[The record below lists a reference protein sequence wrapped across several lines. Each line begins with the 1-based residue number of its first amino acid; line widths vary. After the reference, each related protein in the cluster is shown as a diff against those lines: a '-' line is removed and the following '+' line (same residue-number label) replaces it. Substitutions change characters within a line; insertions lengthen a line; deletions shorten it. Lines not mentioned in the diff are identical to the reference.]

1 MNFKPPP
8 PPLKHNPFTAVPAD
22 ERVCEAAA
30 HEEYANT
37 GPLLAQVYEERC
49 TTHNVPVDANVRSIL
64 ETNSE
69 HQPQY
74 KRTVISLD
82 FSSNYLSFQPMQ
94 ALLETISDCT
104 ALESLSFE
112 GNYLK
117 SEIMPSLIKAVK
129 TLPALVSLNLA
140 NNSTLGFSAAKLLM
154 QLVKTSGRLVFLELD
169 GTGLTPQAKE
179 TIAGLLIENATRQSY
194 WAPTSPFKSSVVE
207 PDLRVQSIASTPSPR
222 GTSSARTP
230 GTKKSWLKTPPKMP
244 DSPIDWSLEERVA
257 QNVESNTALRE
268 VILSEELR
276 LLGLEEQFNTK
287 VQGWHVQLKNRH
299 EDGHQAIDSFD
310 DEYKGPTV
318 YVGYSTPKLIRDCEL
333 ELTASDLKDMQDLY
347 HAHDPSIQ
355 EKLTQIKPLL
365 DELLLME
372 TTHARAKEIGE
383 RLSSIC
389 YLREHEEAIPAAV
402 RCHTLLHS
410 ETLSVPFILRNVRAT
425 DAEIEQ
431 LIRSRDEQKAKTA
444 AALGMMD
451 PQYEKYHEKCLHIQ
465 EQLLVLAEDRIRLLK
480 DIKGTQALSAQAKGI
495 REKLTTRLQEA
506 DADAGNTVG
515 KIQAAAD
522 ALNRHRK
529 HWDKTFAEKEA
540 DYKVFCERSKERI
553 RENEALQEDVF
564 AGIKKKF
571 IELEDLSKSRIKEVE
586 LYLKERD
593 KIDAVRAEYAEMCK
607 VWDAHMELINGTT
620 HCVQVA
626 TNACVDF
633 VHFFEKPEDILAR
646 AANECFAATQEECL
660 KEQKL
665 HMTYFT
671 QYMKDL
677 GDLIIVREKKA
688 LEFERRIRE
697 MDYSI
702 NMADETQDPNK
713 GRYEDQKKDLMF
725 KQAQIAQKL
734 EALYLQV
741 DKALADFEE
750 TGTEE
755 TVKADGGFVH
765 PNIQMHE
772 AILARRHS
780 MLAKARDIHKSEES
794 YLEEAE
800 DELQQSTRV
809 LQQAKEI
816 QLHSLVPALATP
828 RKEKKGAAFT
838 PGAAATPRKNLI
850 FS

>member
-117 SEIMPSLIKAVK
+117 PEIMPSLIKAVK

-140 NNSTLGFSAAKLLM
+140 NN
-154 QLVKTSGRLVFLELD
+154 R
-169 GTGLTPQAKE
+169 
-179 TIAGLLIENATRQSY
+179 
-194 WAPTSPFKSSVVE
+194 SPVVE
-207 PDLRVQSIASTPSPR
+207 RDLRVQSINSTPR
-222 GTSSARTP
+222 DTSAATTP
-230 GTKKSWLKTPPKMP
+230 GTKKSWQKTPPKIP
-244 DSPIDWSLEERVA
+244 QSPIDSSLEERVA
-257 QNVESNTALRE
+257 DNVESNVALKE
-268 VILSEELR
+268 LILSEELR

-287 VQGWHVQLKNRH
+287 VQGWHVELKNRH
-299 EDGHQAIDSFD
+299 ENGHQAIDNFD
-310 DEYKGPTV
+310 VEYKEPAV

-333 ELTASDLKDMQDLY
+333 ELNASDLKDMQDLY
-347 HAHDPSIQ
+347 HAHDPSIKQ
-355 EKLTQIKPLL
+355 KLKEIKPLL
-365 DELLLME
+365 EELLLME
-372 TTHARAKEIGE
+372 TTDARAKEIGE
-383 RLSSIC
+383 CLSSIC
-389 YLREHEEAIPAAV
+389 YLREHEDAIPAAV
-402 RCHTLLHS
+402 RCHSLIHS
-410 ETLSVPFILRNVRAT
+410 ELLSVPYILRNVRAT
-425 DAEIEQ
+425 DTQIKR
-431 LIRSRDEQKAKTA
+431 LIRSRDEQNSRTA
-444 AALGMMD
+444 AALGMMEEFT
-451 PQYEKYHEKCLHIQ
+451 QYESYHEKSLHIQ
-465 EQLLVLAEDRIRLLK
+465 EQLLSLAEDRIRLLK
-480 DIKGTQALSAQAKGI
+480 DIKGAQGLATQAKEIRAKLI
-495 REKLTTRLQEA
+495 TRLQEA
-506 DADAGNTVG
+506 DSDAGATVG

-522 ALNRHRK
+522 TLNRHRK

-540 DYKVFCERSKERI
+540 EYKMFCELSKERI
-553 RENEALQEDVF
+553 QENEALQEDIF
-564 AGIKKKF
+564 TDIKKKF

-593 KIDAVRAEYAEMCK
+593 RIDAVRTEYTEMCK

-620 HCVQVA
+620 HSVEVA
-626 TNACVDF
+626 TNGCVDF
-633 VHFFEKPEDILAR
+633 VGFFEQVPDMVAR
-646 AANECFAATQEECL
+646 AADECWAATQEECL
-660 KEQKL
+660 KEQRL
-665 HMTYFT
+665 HMTYFS

-677 GDLIIVREKKA
+677 GDLIVVREKKA
-688 LEFERRIRE
+688 MEFERRIRE

-702 NMADETQDPNK
+702 NMADDTLDPNK

-741 DKALADFEE
+741 DKALTDFEE

-755 TVKADGGFVH
+755 MVKAEGGFVH

-772 AILARRHS
+772 AILARRNS
-780 MLAKARDIHKSEES
+780 MLAKARDIHKNEES
-794 YLEEAE
+794 FLEEAE
-800 DELQQSTRV
+800 DDLQQSSKV